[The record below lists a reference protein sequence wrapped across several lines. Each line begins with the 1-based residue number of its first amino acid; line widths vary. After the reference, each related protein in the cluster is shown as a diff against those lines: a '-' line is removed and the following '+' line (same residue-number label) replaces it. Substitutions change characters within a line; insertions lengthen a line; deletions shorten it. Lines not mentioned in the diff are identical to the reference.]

1 MKYFT
6 TIGDAEREFILERR
20 DGHLIARCGDHTYHL
35 DFSTVGDGS
44 TFSLLVDGRSH
55 DFLVDRVDG
64 GLAVQVEG
72 ERILVRI
79 EDQRERAAHAVTSA
93 RQRGKRQVRAVMPG
107 TVVDVAVS
115 EGQEVEEGQT
125 LLILEAMKMRNP
137 VTAEG
142 PGRVVRL
149 EVQVGQSVASGELLM
164 ELE

>member
-6 TIGDAEREFILERR
+6 TIGDTEREFILERR
-20 DGHLIARCGDHTYHL
+20 DGQLIARCGDHAYHL

-44 TFSLLVDGRSH
+44 TFSLLVDGHSH

-79 EDQRERAAHAVTSA
+79 EDQRERAALAVTSA
-93 RQRGKRQVRAVMPG
+93 RQGGKRQVRAVMPG
-107 TVVDVAVS
+107 TVVEVVVT

-149 EVQVGQSVASGELLM
+149 EVQLDQSVASGELLM